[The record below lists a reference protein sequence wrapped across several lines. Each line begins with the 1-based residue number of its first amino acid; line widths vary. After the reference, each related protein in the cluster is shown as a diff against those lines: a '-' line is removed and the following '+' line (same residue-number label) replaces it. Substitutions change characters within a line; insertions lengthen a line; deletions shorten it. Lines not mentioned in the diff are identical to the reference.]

1 MIIQCLETKILNE
14 IVDVFSFLIQTGEN
28 IFLSHHKLN
37 PNEIK
42 DTFFPTDDEGEDDG
56 YSNNQGYRNRF

>member
-1 MIIQCLETKILNE
+1 MISFDPSKPKKIF
-14 IVDVFSFLIQTGEN
+14 VDVFSFLIQTGEK

-42 DTFFPTDDEGEDDG
+42 A
-56 YSNNQGYRNRF
+56 